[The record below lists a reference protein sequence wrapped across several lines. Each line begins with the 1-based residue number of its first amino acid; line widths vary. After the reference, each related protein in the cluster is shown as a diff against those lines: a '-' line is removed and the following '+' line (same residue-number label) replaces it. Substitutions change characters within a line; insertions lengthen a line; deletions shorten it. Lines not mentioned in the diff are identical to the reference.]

1 MTQLPND
8 PMMLFGVINMKL
20 RDEYAS
26 LDLLC
31 EDMDVDKEALCQR
44 LAEVGFEYSEE
55 HNKFW

>member
-1 MTQLPND
+1 MMQLPND
-8 PMMLFGVINMKL
+8 PMMLFSVINMKL

-26 LDLLC
+26 LDILC
-31 EDMDVDKEALCQR
+31 EDMDVNKEALCKR